1 MMATVFIQKRKG
13 KNYTSYVIQYYDPI
27 TGKKTYH
34 RSFRKQREAQ
44 TEANDLRS
52 LLDSGKK
59 PVNKRTVF
67 RPLTFGT
74 VSESLKTEW
83 QNRLDRKDL
92 SQKTVTDY
100 IIWLNIL
107 NTIFGDKTLYRI
119 TVQEIT
125 DYRDGVAVRTSNV
138 NANKHLSTIKKVFV
152 KGMELKAVI
161 EDVTEEIPFLNEK
174 DHVRNQFI
182 MPGTLD
188 ALIEATG
195 ETRAKFYLPA
205 IIFLGAEHGAAKQ
218 EILSLTWKK
227 INFDFR
233 DTGLI
238 TLFRTKNS
246 RERTEFLMPRTREA
260 LLAWK
265 KHLEWMRHRK
275 KVKDVKT
282 DHVFCR
288 LDGTPI
294 KNFNK
299 AWWHVLN
306 IVGLKNFHFHD
317 LRHTFCSNLLL
328 SGGTIKDAK
337 DMIGHADISMTDR
350 YSHITSSHQ
359 HSVQK
364 QLAEHYAPHSQKT

>member
-1 MMATVFIQKRKG
+1 MMATVFTQKRKG
-13 KNYTSYVIQYYDPI
+13 KKYTSYVIQYYDPI

-34 RSFRKQREAQ
+34 KSFRKQREAQ
-44 TEANDLRS
+44 SEANDLRS

-59 PVNKRTVF
+59 PVKKRTVF

-74 VSESLKTEW
+74 VTEDLKAEW

-92 SQKTVTDY
+92 SKKTVTDY

-119 TVQEIT
+119 TKTEIT
-125 DYRDGVAVRTSNV
+125 NYRDGVAARTSNV

-195 ETRAKFYLPA
+195 ETRAKFYMPA

-227 INFDFR
+227 IDFDFKE
-233 DTGLI
+233 TGLV

-265 KHLEWMRHRK
+265 KHLEWMRHRRK
-275 KVKDVKT
+275 ITETKT

>member
-1 MMATVFIQKRKG
+1 M
-13 KNYTSYVIQYYDPI
+13 
-27 TGKKTYH
+27 TG
-34 RSFRKQREAQ
+34 
-44 TEANDLRS
+44 
-52 LLDSGKK
+52 
-59 PVNKRTVF
+59 P
-67 RPLTFGT
+67 
-74 VSESLKTEW
+74 
-83 QNRLDRKDL
+83 
-92 SQKTVTDY
+92 
-100 IIWLNIL
+100 
-107 NTIFGDKTLYRI
+107 I

-125 DYRDGVAVRTSNV
+125 DYRDGVAARTSNV

-161 EDVTEEIPFLNEK
+161 EDLTAEIPFLNEK

-188 ALIEATG
+188 ALIKATG

-265 KHLEWMRHRK
+265 NHLEWMRHRK

-288 LDGTPI
+288 LDGTAI

-364 QLAEHYAPHSQKT
+364 QLAEHYAPHSQQT

>member
-1 MMATVFIQKRKG
+1 MATVFIQKRKG
-13 KNYTSYVIQYYDPI
+13 KKYTSYVIQYYDPI

-34 RSFRKQREAQ
+34 KSFRKQREAQ
-44 TEANDLRS
+44 REANDLRS

-59 PVNKRTVF
+59 PVKKRRVF

-74 VSESLKTEW
+74 VAESLKAEW
-83 QNRLDRKDL
+83 QNRLAKKDL
-92 SQKTVTDY
+92 SEKTVSDY
-100 IIWLNIL
+100 VIWLNIL
-107 NTIFGDKTLYRI
+107 DGKFGSKTLYRI
-119 TVQEIT
+119 TVKEIT
-125 DYRDGVAVRTSNV
+125 DYRDGVAARTSNV
-138 NANKHLSTIKKVFV
+138 NANKHLSMFRKVFV

-161 EDVTEEIPFLNEK
+161 EDITEEIPFLSEK
-174 DHVRNQFI
+174 DHVRNRFV

-188 ALIEATG
+188 ALIKATS
-195 ETRAKFYLPA
+195 ETRSKFYLPS

-218 EILSLTWKK
+218 EILSLEWNK
-227 INFDFR
+227 IDFDFR

-246 RERTEFLMPRTREA
+246 KERTEFLMPRTRVA

-265 KHLEWMRHRK
+265 KHQDWMRHRRR
-275 KVKDVKT
+275 VTEVKT

-299 AWWHVLN
+299 GWWRVRE
-306 IVGLKNFHFHD
+306 IVGLKDFHFHD

-364 QLAEHYAPHSQKT
+364 QLAEHYANHAQET